1 MIPYLHQKG
10 KVMDSSVFIT
20 GFKIIEKKAS
30 ILTKYQLQLF
40 LCDKNFNEGNFISS
54 LMDKDE
60 VEKYNNNILKGIKC
74 RNWTQAVYGT
84 PIETFSVIKD
94 DADSEKIV
102 GLSTDKVLILR
113 NEVRFL

>member
-1 MIPYLHQKG
+1 
-10 KVMDSSVFIT
+10 MDNNVFIT

-30 ILTKYQLQLF
+30 IITKYQLQLF
-40 LCDKNFNEGNFISS
+40 LCDKNFNESDFISS

-60 VEKYNNNILKGIKC
+60 VEKYNNNILKGIRC
-74 RNWTQAVYGT
+74 QNWTQAVYGT

-94 DADSEKIV
+94 ENDKDKIV
-102 GLSTDKVLILR
+102 GLSTQNLLILK